1 VPQPVRAAGGVVCRE
16 GGRGVEVLVIHR
28 PRYDDWTL
36 PKGKVKAGE
45 RDDEA
50 ALREVDEETGLTCS
64 LGRELPSVSYTDANG
79 RPKTVRYWRMEI
91 HSGSARPGDTV
102 DEVRWL
108 APDEAAALL
117 SHDRERQVVRA
128 V

>member
-1 VPQPVRAAGGVVCRE
+1 MIEPVRAAGGVVCRD

-36 PKGKVKAGE
+36 PKGKVEAGE
-45 RDDEA
+45 CDEDA
-50 ALREVDEETGLTCS
+50 ALREVREETGLTCS
-64 LGRELPSVSYTDANG
+64 LGRELPSVSYTDPNG
-79 RPKTVRYWRMEI
+79 GPKTVRYWRMERL
-91 HSGSARPGDTV
+91 SGSAGPGDTV

-117 SHDRERQVVRA
+117 SHDRERTVVRA
-128 V
+128 A